1 MNGSLKID
9 QYFCEVETTYSQT
22 YTFNVDVKNV
32 ITFIISEESITDWQS
47 EITNFLQT
55 NAANTADTSLGE
67 SIDIDTINALLST
80 MQKAILRNPTGSI
93 YHKIKLG
100 ACS

>member
-1 MNGSLKID
+1 MNGTFKID
-9 QYFCEVETTYSQT
+9 QYFCEAETTYSQT
-22 YTFNVDVKNV
+22 YTFNVNNSNS
-32 ITFIISEESITDWQS
+32 ITFLISNESIANWQAV
-47 EITNFLQT
+47 ITNFLQT
-55 NAANTADTSLGE
+55 NTANTAGISLT
-67 SIDIDTINALLST
+67 SIDTDTINGLLST